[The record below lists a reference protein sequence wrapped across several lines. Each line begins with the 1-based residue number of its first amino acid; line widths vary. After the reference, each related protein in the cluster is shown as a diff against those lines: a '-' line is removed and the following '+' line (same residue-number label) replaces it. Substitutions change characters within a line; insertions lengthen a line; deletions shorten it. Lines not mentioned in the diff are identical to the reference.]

1 MVISTMRHALALLAI
16 LIVVGT
22 AAIHYGF
29 TRDQIGE
36 WHAAPLPYPGAGF
49 ASYDTFELYRG
60 GRFALHVLSPIT
72 DQERKQLVEE
82 SASTKLHLVI
92 TGRRGFRLDKTI
104 ESLHVGSWS
113 AVGRTFSPDEVWVL
127 PAGQYE
133 VRIENLGS
141 VPPIFRDRGALI
153 YLERM
158 EPVGPDLGIELS
170 KFMGYALLFTAT
182 VFAVFLA
189 VRPTAFNH
197 GNGPPPNSP

>member
-1 MVISTMRHALALLAI
+1 MRHALALLAI

-49 ASYDTFELYRG
+49 ASEESFALYRG
-60 GRFALHVLSPIT
+60 GRFALHVLSPST
-72 DQERKQLVEE
+72 VRERNQLVEE
-82 SASTKLHLVI
+82 SASIRLRVVI
-92 TGRRGFRLDKTI
+92 TGRRGFRLDETI
-104 ESLHVGSWS
+104 KSLRVGSWS
-113 AVGRTFSPDEVWVL
+113 SVGRTFSPDEVWVL
-127 PAGQYE
+127 PAGQYQ

-141 VPPIFRDRGALI
+141 MPPIFCERGAII

-158 EPVGPDLGIELS
+158 EPVGPDLGIEWS
-170 KFMGYALLFTAT
+170 KFMGYGLLFAAA

-189 VRPTAFNH
+189 VRRTAFNQ
-197 GNGPPPNSP
+197 GDRPPPNSP